1 MFELKLALQY
11 LVPKKRSLATALISV
26 VSVVVISLVV
36 WLVLVFLSVTS
47 GIEKNWVSK
56 FTALQ
61 APLRI
66 SPTEEYYRSYYYQID
81 HFASSSNFTVKTIG
95 EKASRGTSDP
105 YAPDKDIELPAF
117 FPKKESVDPVRE
129 ALRALDGFRFQDF
142 EIGGALLKL
151 QLHREGRSTWLS
163 QMSFLLS
170 IADKNP
176 RLEKLLLP
184 ESAKIENLTD
194 DAILLPK
201 SYRDNGVLVG
211 DIGFFSYSAPS
222 VASSQEQR
230 IPIRVAGF
238 YDPGFMSM
246 GSRCILVSPKI
257 TRVIHSAVQT
267 TSPDGT
273 PVNGFFVW
281 ADDVAATKQELTA
294 RFANAGIAKYWHIA
308 SFDEYESARDL
319 LAQFRSDKLLFT
331 MVGGIVLLVA
341 CCNVISMLILLV
353 NDKKKEI
360 AVLQALGAK
369 KRSIALI
376 FGGCGLAVGL
386 LSTAVGTLLA
396 VLTLRHIESV
406 VSVLSTLQGR
416 TAFNPLF
423 FGQTLPNEMS
433 SDALLFVLI
442 ATPLL
447 SLLAGL
453 VPAFR
458 AARLN
463 VASVLRAE

>member
-1 MFELKLALQY
+1 LFELSLALKY
-11 LVPKKRSLATALISV
+11 LIPKKRSVATALISL
-26 VSVVVISLVV
+26 VSVTVISLVV

-66 SPTEEYYRSYYYQID
+66 SPTDEYYRSYYYQID
-81 HFASSSNFTVKTIG
+81 HFAAASNYTVKTIG
-95 EKASRGTSDP
+95 EKAVSPGDP

-117 FPKKESVDPVRE
+117 FPKKESINPVQG
-129 ALRALDGFRFQDF
+129 ALRAMDGLCFQDF

-151 QLHREGRSTWLS
+151 HLQREGRSTWLS

-176 RLEKLLLP
+176 RFSTLLLP
-184 ESAKIENLTD
+184 NTLPLAD
-194 DAILLPK
+194 DTILLPK
-201 SYRDNGVLVG
+201 SYLDSGVALG
-211 DIGFFSYSAPS
+211 DTGFLSYTSAP
-222 VASSQEQR
+222 SSQEQR

-246 GSRCILVSPKI
+246 GNRCVLVPAKI
-257 TRVIHSAVQT
+257 TRMIHSAVQT

-281 ADDVAATKQELTA
+281 GNVSKPELVA
-294 RFANAGIAKYWHIA
+294 RFEKAGISKYWKIA
-308 SFDEYESARDL
+308 SYDEYESARDL
-319 LAQFRSDKLLFT
+319 LAQFRSDRLLFT
-331 MVGGIVLLVA
+331 LVGGIVLLVA

-369 KRSIALI
+369 KSSVALI
-376 FGGCGLAVGL
+376 FGACGLTVGV
-386 LSTAVGTLLA
+386 LSTMLGTLLA
-396 VLTLRHIESV
+396 YVTLRNIDTV
-406 VSVLSTLQGR
+406 VSVLSSLQGR
-416 TAFNPLF
+416 TAFNPMF
-423 FGQTLPNEMS
+423 FGQQLPHTLSP
-433 SDALLFVLI
+433 DALTFVLI
-442 ATPLL
+442 ATPVL

-453 VPAFR
+453 VPALR
-458 AARLN
+458 ATRLQP
-463 VASVLRAE
+463 ATVLRSE